1 MKSLENLEN
10 EYIGTPFGKTDIESV
25 ELVETV
31 EVSKIPTIKQ
41 TFIEVDSEQSETL
54 PIIFTGKYITNALR
68 QSNYDTESAL
78 SELVDNSIDAE
89 ADIINIVIPSKEEL
103 KSGKKAILIHDDGFG
118 MSLEELKRSFS
129 FGSDRE
135 YSIDD
140 IGNYGIGMKAAMA
153 YLSQYV
159 TVETKREDDN
169 FVSVAVWDIDNNPLN
184 INFFQKKNT
193 DKNFIKGTKIQMHCK
208 WGDTKKSRLE
218 DFTHTQPAYITKLFA
233 ARYFKA
239 LDKIKTS
246 PNGDSLP
253 KMKILI
259 NGSEIIPFDPLY
271 RLDENVK
278 NFREDIEIL
287 VDNKKYT
294 IILDGYYLGYVEP
307 DGFDNVKKSNSYG
320 KFTYDRQGVYLLL
333 NNKYIQIGGNWLGCR
348 QPQHAINATRIEV
361 EIPKELIEY
370 FGISMNK
377 NSVINLKN
385 SSEET
390 SLSTHSE
397 KGKVINAIN
406 MIATLGLKAA
416 AEQSE
421 KEKKNIS
428 LEKIDQANDLTKNL
442 NKKVKDI
449 GLTKPSEGIN
459 KLPETLKKTITPKG
473 GTKDRPSDLKYNKE
487 LFRIDLFEGEKLG
500 SFWKLERDGKKT
512 IICINSSHA
521 FYDKY
526 INSESSALIIELL
539 CAMAISELNT
549 YTDDSS
555 QDNWEEF
562 WFNVSRWVNKFNTKE
577 IK

>member
-41 TFIEVDSEQSETL
+41 TFIEVDSESDNFSIEGTVIT
-54 PIIFTGKYITNALR
+54 PKYVTNSLR

-78 SELVDNSIDAE
+78 SELVANSIDAE

-103 KSGKKAILIHDDGFG
+103 KSGKKAILIHDDGVG
-118 MSLEELKRSFS
+118 MTLDQLKKSFS
-129 FGSDRE
+129 FGSNRE

-140 IGNYGIGMKAAMA
+140 IGHYGIGMKAAMA
-153 YLSQYV
+153 YLSQHV
-159 TVETKREDDN
+159 TIETKRKDDD
-169 FVSVAVWDIDNNPLN
+169 FISVAIWDIDNDPLN
-184 INFFQKKNT
+184 RTFLTKKN
-193 DKNFIKGTKIQMHCK
+193 DDENFISGTKIQMYCK

-218 DFTHTQPAYITKLFA
+218 DFSHTQPAYITKLFA

-259 NGSEIIPFDPLY
+259 NGSDIIPFDPLY
-271 RLDENVK
+271 RLDKNVK

-307 DGFDNVKKSNSYG
+307 DGFDKSIKKNG
-320 KFTYDRQGVYLLL
+320 FTFDRQGVYLLL
-333 NNKYIQIGGNWLGCR
+333 NGIYIQIGGNWLGCR
-348 QPQHAINATRIEV
+348 QAQHAINATRIEV
-361 EIPKELIEY
+361 DIPKELIEY

-397 KGKVINAIN
+397 KSKVINAIN

-416 AEQSE
+416 AEQSD
-421 KEKKNIS
+421 KEKKNIT

-459 KLPETLKKTITPKG
+459 KLPETLKKTTTPKG
-473 GTKDRPSDLKYNKE
+473 GTKDRPSDLKYNKD
-487 LFRIDLFEGEKLG
+487 LFRIDLFDGEKLG
-500 SFWKLERDGKKT
+500 SFWKLEREGKKT
-512 IICINSSHA
+512 IICINSNHA

-539 CAMAISELNT
+539 CAMALSELNT
-549 YTDDSS
+549 YTDDSA

-562 WFNVSRWVNKFNTKE
+562 WFNVSRWVNKFNIKE